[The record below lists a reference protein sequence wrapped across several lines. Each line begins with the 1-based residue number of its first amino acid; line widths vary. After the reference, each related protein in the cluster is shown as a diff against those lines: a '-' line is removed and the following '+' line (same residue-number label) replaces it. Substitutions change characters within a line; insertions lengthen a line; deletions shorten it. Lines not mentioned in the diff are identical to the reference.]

1 MSAAGRED
9 SARYVGRAAYLELDS
24 GLHAKLQFVTQGIAD
39 RYGALQL
46 SAISRTRGEIDRVTL
61 RFEDV
66 WGGQAPYLW
75 RCDGK
80 TEWYGAVPTPGD
92 NLGNAASSTFNS
104 FMTNAARF
112 YLGYIKARETEDYL
126 SKTLLSII
134 SARQER
140 SDKATVSVLYALA
153 VELNILQRILVSHFD
168 IPDEVYAEL
177 RRKARAEVA
186 VSRKGAQIESV
197 QAQMFGGDT
206 GWQSSSQNGAI

>member
-1 MSAAGRED
+1 MPVIRPIRELQNTTEISHFAKTLNEPIFITKNGRNDLVLMNDAVYERIMAPNEMYRKLAAAEAEVADG
-9 SARYVGRAAYLELDS
+9 AELLD
-24 GLHAKLQFVTQGIAD
+24 GMEVLKEL
-39 RYGALQL
+39 
-46 SAISRTRGEIDRVTL
+46 RGK
-61 RFEDV
+61 
-66 WGGQAPYLW
+66 Y
-75 RCDGK
+75 
-80 TEWYGAVPTPGD
+80 
-92 NLGNAASSTFNS
+92 S

-153 VELNILQRILVSHFD
+153 VELNILQRILFSHFD

>member
-1 MSAAGRED
+1 MPVIRPIRELQNTTEISHFAKTLNEPIFITKNGRNDLVLMNDAVYERIMAQNEMYRKLAAAEAEVADG
-9 SARYVGRAAYLELDS
+9 AELLD
-24 GLHAKLQFVTQGIAD
+24 GMEVLKEL
-39 RYGALQL
+39 
-46 SAISRTRGEIDRVTL
+46 RG
-61 RFEDV
+61 
-66 WGGQAPYLW
+66 
-75 RCDGK
+75 K
-80 TEWYGAVPTPGD
+80 
-92 NLGNAASSTFNS
+92 LGNAASSTFNS